1 MSFRLSFFAGLFVPE
16 LRGTSSPP
24 RSNSYVLLPW
34 FLEGREQGDAAP
46 NTSCIAEATDVK
58 RWLGVVPHG
67 SVNNNNN
74 RATFRRRLRV
84 AALRVS
90 CIRLRFQRS
99 HTVPCVLVGFTWE
112 QECRR
117 HAPLGSLRQRT
128 HACTAMGVH
137 HHVQQWLTR
146 THTHTQEG
154 ITAHACTNKI
164 T

>member
-1 MSFRLSFFAGLFVPE
+1 MNCFINVVRQGLGFPFVHLKKKKKKRLLTFFLLFFT
-16 LRGTSSPP
+16 LFLLQLCQLGSS
-24 RSNSYVLLPW
+24 YCTCVIL
-34 FLEGREQGDAAP
+34 F
-46 NTSCIAEATDVK
+46 
-58 RWLGVVPHG
+58 
-67 SVNNNNN
+67 
-74 RATFRRRLRV
+74 
-84 AALRVS
+84 

-99 HTVPCVLVGFTWE
+99 HTVPCFLVGFTWK

-146 THTHTQEG
+146 AHTHTHEG
-154 ITAHACTNKI
+154 ITAHACTTIYTNKN